1 WATEVALLSWRNEQ
15 PGMSLFPPLT
25 QLFFLRSSLVY
36 CGSSPDRRLSLLFAT
51 RTSPSYTAA
60 FNCSAPPVSPC

>member
-1 WATEVALLSWRNEQ
+1 WATEVALLSWKNEQ

-36 CGSSPDRRLSLLFAT
+36 CGSSPDHRLSLLFAT
-51 RTSPSYTAA
+51 RTSPSYAAA